1 MAVGHLIG
9 KKHQAIARLV
19 LNSSSCFCHLAMP
32 LLSHFGRLS
41 MAETSTR
48 LSMPTLGGSGFKI
61 AARSCQVTGAIM
73 HSHEKWQ
80 GTLQETAP
88 HIPVFMGHGIG
99 LVFGFSLLQASTG
112 SGHRPIFRRL
122 PSPRKLLQQ
131 TTFIL
136 KGFLLPGLLA
146 ALQSIKA
153 SSTAR

>member
-1 MAVGHLIG
+1 MAFGHLIG
-9 KKHQAIARLV
+9 KKHQAIARLG
-19 LNSSSCFCHLAMP
+19 LDSSSCFCHLAMP

-61 AARSCQVTGAIM
+61 AARSCQVAGAIM

-99 LVFGFSLLQASTG
+99 LVFGLKQKKLQ
-112 SGHRPIFRRL
+112 
-122 PSPRKLLQQ
+122 PSA
-131 TTFIL
+131 
-136 KGFLLPGLLA
+136 G
-146 ALQSIKA
+146 
-153 SSTAR
+153 